1 MNKLN
6 RWLGLGTILTLG
18 FLLGML
24 AFYAWDKTPPPI
36 ERVTWSPTTQWIT
49 PHEPSYRIYARHT
62 FYLADKGQVGSL
74 KIAADNDYIL
84 YVNGRTVAQE
94 LSVLGFPLSLG
105 TQTSERWQNLND
117 SVSYRDPGVG
127 NHMLANARDWKLA
140 TYVDLTRYLRVGKN
154 VIAIELQKGRT
165 DPRLAIE
172 GSVYI
177 SSDSAPIDL
186 STGATPWLVSTVSQN
201 RQNQQWY
208 ETGFPDQGWPEAMA
222 IGSVKEATYSRT
234 SSHIY
239 DRVLE
244 GNWIAG
250 NESPEGAVWLRG
262 EWQVPDQQKRAFVR
276 FAGDGEYAL
285 MINGLLV
292 RRYAKDDGNQLHIF
306 EVTNYLHPGGN
317 ILGVQLI
324 RPLDP
329 KLTDARNGPLGF
341 FLDGW
346 VETAQNQIINP
357 ISTNSAWSFT
367 DQPIQ
372 GWMDGDG
379 EGQSAIEVRT
389 SDPNEFQR
397 QFEGNAYLGNF
408 PDYLWHQ
415 SLWQLVGIGCA
426 ALGAWGLGRFWL
438 EQLGQGL
445 GQRQEHWDSFISGS
459 ALLAPGTFFLI
470 GIGLLKHRY
479 AEAERGLLFVQSQ
492 SVPLTLLGFAGILVL
507 TLLWSQIRRQS
518 QPTGDAELEMRPDL
532 LPGNIVAMRTRW
544 GLWFLFGLIIFVALH
559 QLIGMGVLST
569 GTLFYFPTFGAIAII
584 TVRSQNRAWNPKH
597 WFQSLRQQW
606 PTWGQWAI
614 LAVIIAIGFGLRIYA
629 LDFVPFDADEN
640 TSIDAVKGI
649 LRTGAPEPASKI
661 WYTRGPFFHYMSALW
676 LGLVGF
682 STYNARLLIVLW
694 GTAFLVVAFVI
705 TRHITGKVWFALLIS
720 AVFAIDPLE
729 LWNSRNFRFYQPVQ
743 CLNLLVFWL
752 FCKAFIDRAG
762 KQYQY
767 AFFVTLTAALMHQEV
782 SVTLLPGLL
791 LGFIFFY
798 RPFNWITDR
807 PIIIGSVMVMSIYI
821 YNGIVFLI
829 RCMTPF
835 VALSNTTETQMKFHL
850 RDFTGFIGS
859 FFFGSSRLYTI
870 YSFFFFLGLIYFVRQ
885 KNSKLVFLFSCVCLN
900 LILLTVMVLAHASR
914 YAYSIYPLF
923 IILSIYSAICL
934 MESLGRKFES
944 LLNGFL
950 PLRAIA
956 ISFVTLL
963 LIFNIEPARVL
974 ASYQDAMSR
983 QNPKVFEY
991 IREHRQPGDVVF
1003 ANLPAA
1009 AAVGLGGLDYYL
1021 PPNGMLGF
1029 DGVYMN
1035 DGRLIDRWA
1044 GGEAI
1049 TSIDRMSRVLEQAN
1063 RVWIQVDDRKPPEE
1077 PELAELYYYYRMIGK
1092 SAMETF
1098 GVRLRLWQKED
1109 GLLPR
1114 VPNQGQD
1121 LGAF

>member
-1 MNKLN
+1 MNKAN
-6 RWLGLGTILTLG
+6 RWLALGTILTLG

-24 AFYAWDKTPPPI
+24 AFYAWDKTPPPV
-36 ERVTWSPTTQWIT
+36 ERVTWSPTVQWIT
-49 PHEPSYRIYARHT
+49 PQEPSYRLYTRRT
-62 FYLADKGQVGSL
+62 FYLPDKVQVGSL
-74 KIAADNDYIL
+74 KIAADNDFVL
-84 YVNGRTVAQE
+84 YVNGRAIAQE
-94 LSVLGFPLSLG
+94 LSVLGYPLSLG

-154 VIAIELQKGRT
+154 VIALELQKGRT

-172 GSVYI
+172 GIVYPI
-177 SSDSAPIDL
+177 SGIDPIDL
-186 STGATPWLVSTVSQN
+186 STGATPWLVSSVSEN

-208 ETGFPDQGWPEAMA
+208 DTDFPDQTWTEAMT

-234 SSHIY
+234 SSHIF

-244 GNWIAG
+244 GNWITG
-250 NESPEGAVWLRG
+250 QESSEGEVWLRG
-262 EWQVPDQQKRAFVR
+262 DWQVPDEPQRAFAR

-292 RRYAKDDGNQLHIF
+292 RRYAKDDGNQLHMF
-306 EVTNYLHPGGN
+306 EVTSYLHSGRN
-317 ILGVQLI
+317 TLAVQLI
-324 RPLDP
+324 PPLDP
-329 KLTDARNGPLGF
+329 KLTTARNGPLGF

-346 VETAQNQIINP
+346 VETAQNQVFATIATD
-357 ISTNSAWSFT
+357 SSWSYI
-367 DQPIQ
+367 DRPIQ
-372 GWMDGDG
+372 GWVEGSG
-379 EGQSAIEVRT
+379 EGKSAIAIKPAN
-389 SDPNEFQR
+389 PNEFQR
-397 QFEGNAYLGNF
+397 QFEGNAYQGNF
-408 PDYLWHQ
+408 PDYLRHQ
-415 SLWQLVGIGCA
+415 SLWQLIGIVCA
-426 ALGAWGLGRFWL
+426 TVWAWGLGRFWL
-438 EQLGQGL
+438 
-445 GQRQEHWDSFISGS
+445 GQRQNMWDSFISGS
-459 ALLAPGTFFLI
+459 ALLLPGTFFLI

-492 SVPLTLLGFAGILVL
+492 SVPLTLLGFAGIIVL
-507 TLLWSQIRRQS
+507 TLLWSRMRRQS
-518 QPTGDAELEMRPDL
+518 QPEVDSQLEM
-532 LPGNIVAMRTRW
+532 LPGNQLRNIVAMRTRW
-544 GLWFLFGLIIFVALH
+544 GLWFLLGLIAFVGLH
-559 QLIGMGVLST
+559 LSIGMGFLST
-569 GTLFYFPTFGAIAII
+569 GTFFYLPAFGAIAII
-584 TVRSQNRAWNPKH
+584 TVRSQSGSQNGAWNPKH
-597 WFQSLRQQW
+597 WFQSLQQQW
-606 PTWGQWAI
+606 PIWGQWVM
-614 LAVIIAIGFGLRIYA
+614 LAVIIAIGFGLRVYD
-629 LDFVPFDADEN
+629 LDFVPYDADEN
-640 TSIDAVKGI
+640 TSLDAVKGI

-694 GTAFLVVAFVI
+694 GTAFLVVAFI
-705 TRHITGKVWFALLIS
+705 FTRHITGKVWFALLIA

-743 CLNLLVFWL
+743 CLNLLVVWL
-752 FCKAFIDRAG
+752 FCKAFIDRAD
-762 KQYQY
+762 KRYQY
-767 AFFVTLTAALMHQEV
+767 AFFVTLTAALLHQEV

-798 RPFNWITDR
+798 RPFNWLTDR
-807 PIIIGSVMVMSIYI
+807 PIIIGSFMVMSIYI
-821 YNGIVFLI
+821 YNGIFFLI

-870 YSFFFFLGLIYFVRQ
+870 YSLFFFLGFIYFVRRR
-885 KNSKLVFLFSCVCLN
+885 NSKLVFLFSHVCLN

-914 YAYSIYPLF
+914 YAYSIYPIF
-923 IILSIYSAICL
+923 IILSLYSAICI
-934 MESLGRKFES
+934 MENLGRRVES
-944 LLNGFL
+944 LLNGVL

-956 ISFVTLL
+956 IGFVTLL
-963 LIFNIEPARVL
+963 LIFNIEPTRVL

-991 IREHRQPGDVVF
+991 IRNHRQPGDVVF

-1049 TSIDRMSRVLEQAN
+1049 TSLDRMSQVLEQAN
-1063 RVWIQVDDRKPPEE
+1063 RVWIQIDDRKPPDE
-1077 PELAELYYYYRMIGK
+1077 PELAELYYYYRTIGK